1 MSQKPLTRAM
11 REDPDLDQLKRQ
23 AKELLDAYR
32 ARQTEAVAEVN
43 FYHRTATPETF
54 ALHDAQFALAR
65 AYGFESW
72 PKLKA
77 AVDGVTAKK
86 LHEAVEG
93 GDLASTRELL
103 TRRPEIVDVG
113 RGEMRAMH
121 MAVLRRDL
129 QMCKLLLEFGADPD
143 TGIWPK
149 RDATGPVVIAHERG
163 YVEIVHAI
171 TDAREKRGARGNKA
185 PGEAMHKLT
194 EAHHSGREEAV
205 VAVFDEYPELADMCP
220 AGNVTQLHQ
229 AADHGELLLIQWLL
243 AHGADVNAMS
253 SIAPSHD
260 ASILGTPPGASH
272 PGWTPLD
279 FAASGNSGGWL
290 FDTVKFQRVAKL
302 LLENGAH
309 LTPFS
314 AAALGRWDYLS
325 QFSKEQLERTG
336 ILEVAVKGNQ
346 PDVVK
351 RLLDLGLDPD
361 ERTQIGN
368 LAEQTW
374 TAGGPLFQ
382 AVVLNRIELARLL
395 LERGADPN
403 AGVWTAGSPAFRA
416 YDGRNPE
423 MIALIELYGGW
434 IDAGSAGYARQVEI
448 ARKMLA
454 GEMDAHIEPND
465 FSGHTI
471 AEQLLWGGAS
481 SLCVDIVR
489 MALEHIDWQPG
500 DPRWF
505 WMLWRPVPGH
515 DDYNEREQ
523 AECCEC
529 LQIDPRPLWP
539 APARGGLWT
548 DHAA

>member
-1 MSQKPLTRAM
+1 M
-11 REDPDLDQLKRQ
+11 
-23 AKELLDAYR
+23 
-32 ARQTEAVAEVN
+32 
-43 FYHRTATPETF
+43 
-54 ALHDAQFALAR
+54 
-65 AYGFESW
+65 
-72 PKLKA
+72 
-77 AVDGVTAKK
+77 
-86 LHEAVEG
+86 
-93 GDLASTRELL
+93 
-103 TRRPEIVDVG
+103 
-113 RGEMRAMH
+113 
-121 MAVLRRDL
+121 
-129 QMCKLLLEFGADPD
+129 
-143 TGIWPK
+143 
-149 RDATGPVVIAHERG
+149 
-163 YVEIVHAI
+163 
-171 TDAREKRGARGNKA
+171 
-185 PGEAMHKLT
+185 
-194 EAHHSGREEAV
+194 
-205 VAVFDEYPELADMCP
+205 AVFDEYPELADMCP

-260 ASILGTPPGASH
+260 ASILGTPQVRRIPDGHRSTSLPAATVEAGSS
-272 PGWTPLD
+272 TP
-279 FAASGNSGGWL
+279 SSSN
-290 FDTVKFQRVAKL
+290 
-302 LLENGAH
+302 
-309 LTPFS
+309 
-314 AAALGRWDYLS
+314 ALQSFFWRT
-325 QFSKEQLERTG
+325 ERTSLRSPPPRLAAGITCRNSRRSNWRVNG